1 MSGGGPQAYNP
12 NTMGGGGIGV
22 SQPSSPMIG
31 GGRIAGGLLPGDTG
45 GFIKFDGGN
54 GKLWQPFNAF
64 GLSSGG
70 QGPGGPITRF
80 IKAVRDSMMEVNK
93 SAMTSPPETVVG
105 SNSASH
111 GGADFAQ
118 LTAGISP
125 STSISGGEHFDA
137 GTNVAP
143 SGGGRASSGI
153 ELG

>member
-1 MSGGGPQAYNP
+1 MSGGGQPGYNP

-22 SQPSSPMIG
+22 ASPSSPMIG

-54 GKLWQPFNAF
+54 GKLWQAFNAF

-70 QGPGGPITRF
+70 QGPGGPVTRF

-93 SAMTSPPETVVG
+93 SAMSAAPETVVG

-118 LTAGISP
+118 LTAGISSATP
-125 STSISGGEHFDA
+125 ISGGEHFDA
-137 GTNVAP
+137 GTSFSP
-143 SGGGRASSGI
+143 SGGGRAGSAI
-153 ELG
+153 EMG